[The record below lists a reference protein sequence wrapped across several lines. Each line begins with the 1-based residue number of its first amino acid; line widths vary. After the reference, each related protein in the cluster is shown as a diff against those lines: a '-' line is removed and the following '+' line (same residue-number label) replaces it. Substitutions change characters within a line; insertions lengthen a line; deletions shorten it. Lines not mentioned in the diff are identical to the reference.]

1 MPLSDACNYNTEF
14 WWSEIYDDLL
24 SGERDGV
31 RSAVSRLEKNQ
42 LNLEDN
48 LRNRGCSRCKG
59 GVFHLGSNQTLTAS
73 TWTTVE
79 LDETEL
85 NCDDTPFTLASN
97 QVTVNQAGDYL
108 VGGNVQFNDGY
119 TVWPSGALNPTD
131 GTSTWG
137 TPVTSGVR
145 VRREDG
151 ANNGSGPVCGSTALA
166 PEDTNVEIHYSCSQ
180 LISLA
185 KDDIIRLEAY
195 SDYSGGATV
204 NGGDDGQGVDDPTY
218 LWLSRV
224 CACGTAATWTS
235 GT

>member
-73 TWTTVE
+73 TWTIVE
-79 LDETEL
+79 LDETEM
-85 NCDDTPFTLASN
+85 NCDDTPFTLGSYK
-97 QVTVNQAGDYL
+97 VTVNQAGDYL
-108 VGGNVQFNDGY
+108 VGANVEFNDGHGQSQGIR
-119 TVWPSGALNPTD
+119 VIRTD
-131 GTSTWG
+131 A
-137 TPVTSGVR
+137 
-145 VRREDG
+145 
-151 ANNGSGPVCGSTALA
+151 ANNGVGPICGSTAESPSNSSL
-166 PEDTNVEIHYSCSQ
+166 PIYFSCSQ

-185 KDDIIRLEAY
+185 KDDTIHVVAW
-195 SDYSGGATV
+195 SDLGGGATV